1 MILED
6 EEKCEEMA
14 NVRRRFLEQGGT
26 ECVNQIRGFITEVA
40 SKCSQDEAPACQDF
54 LWSIFTCGEHM
65 VSKATHRKRH
75 GDTAE
80 NARSDNIIP
89 DWYAP
94 LIQASRSGALLWAG
108 FWDGDE
114 SGRGTLQA
122 LEDFARMVDHDPVH
136 PNTYVG
142 RAVRNQDDF
151 QSCFKDG
158 SKTAKRAM
166 HHFWTYTSFA
176 FVTGMAMRDQR
187 WVIAIVNK
195 PMEGERALQDSV
207 LALYEAPSIGA
218 ASHRFGWRP
227 LLLVID
233 LLGTCSET
241 MPLLVE
247 NAMEGWQRMKYHYG
261 HVSGLRLDKVEC
273 IPCPPPGCSLNREL
287 ANQVTAILKK

>member
-1 MILED
+1 MIQLLTVQSALSVLTVAHRTRAVTDLDNSVRRKLPIMILED

-207 LALYEAPSIGA
+207 AKLCRQYLFPCG
-218 ASHRFGWRP
+218 P
-227 LLLVID
+227 TL
-233 LLGTCSET
+233 
-241 MPLLVE
+241 
-247 NAMEGWQRMKYHYG
+247 
-261 HVSGLRLDKVEC
+261 SGSDAQTG
-273 IPCPPPGCSLNREL
+273 PCRHSLP
-287 ANQVTAILKK
+287 